1 MKRCLIVDDS
11 RVIRRVAG
19 RIVEDLGFKV
29 EEAADGAKALD
40 ASKVSLPDVVLLD
53 WGMPNMN
60 GIEYLTEL
68 RKLPNGTEPRVV
80 FCTAEND
87 VEHIQTALDAGAN
100 EYIMKPFDG
109 EIVRAKFE
117 IIGALD

>member
-11 RVIRRVAG
+11 RVNRRIAG

-29 EEAADGAKALD
+29 EESADGAKALD
-40 ASKVSLPDVVLLD
+40 ASKFNMPDVILLD
-53 WGMPNMN
+53 WAMPKMN
-60 GIEYLTEL
+60 GLDYLLEL
-68 RKLPNGTEPRVV
+68 RKLPNGTSPRVF
-80 FCTAEND
+80 FCTNEND
-87 VEHIQTALDAGAN
+87 VEHIQSALDAGAD

-117 IIGALD
+117 IIDVLD